1 MSMDSPYTPPL
12 VTVIV
17 PTHNDGDTLEQ
28 CVRSL
33 FGQTYSH
40 LEVVVVNDA
49 STDRTAELLQQLSGE
64 FEGLRYD
71 SLEVKSG
78 AARARNRGFVLARG
92 EVIALIDGDMWA
104 PPEWV
109 AQLLEPI
116 LSGQADVTGGPDKV
130 PPTAPLESRCIGY
143 SMDSVLTNGGLRRG
157 DTKLVTYLPGTGNMA
172 IRRAMLDRAGTFDEE
187 FHDTGE
193 DKEWLYRVKD
203 AGARFLYLPEALA
216 WHERRADVLLHAKK
230 QFLSGRRRFDIW
242 EKDPSSFEWP
252 HLAPSAL
259 ILFLAT
265 AWFVPHLKVLW
276 VAAVVLGGVLV
287 FADCFRGAKEMGSPK
302 AFFLLIITSCV
313 IPFGYGAGILW
324 RCVERLAQKLR
335 DR

>member
-1 MSMDSPYTPPL
+1 MTL

-17 PTHNDGDTLEQ
+17 PTHNDGATLEK

-33 FGQTYSH
+33 FRQSWSE

-49 STDRTAELLQQLSGE
+49 STDGTLELLERLSTE
-64 FEGLRYD
+64 YAALRFD
-71 SLEVKSG
+71 SLSVKSG
-78 AARARNRGFVLARG
+78 AARARNRGFSMARG

-104 PPEWV
+104 PEVWV
-109 AQLLEPI
+109 EQLLGPI
-116 LSGQADVTGGPDKV
+116 MAGQADVPGGPDRV
-130 PPTAPLESRCIGY
+130 PADAPLESRCIGY
-143 SMDSVLTNGGLRRG
+143 SMDSVLTNGGLRLG

-172 IRRAMLDRAGTFDEE
+172 IRRTFLDLAGTFDEE

-193 DKEWLYRVKD
+193 DKEWLYRVKE

-216 WHERRADVLLHAKK
+216 WHERRADIFLHAKK

-259 ILFLAT
+259 IVFLLT
-265 AWFVPHLKVLW
+265 AWCHPLCRVLW
-276 VAAVVLGGVLV
+276 WTALVLGGTLV
-287 FADCFRGAKEMGSPK
+287 FIDCYKGAREIGSPR
-302 AFFLLIITSCV
+302 AFFLLVVTSCV

-324 RCVERLAQKLR
+324 RFLERLPQKLR
-335 DR
+335 GR

>member
-1 MSMDSPYTPPL
+1 MTL

-17 PTHNDGDTLEQ
+17 PTHNDGQTLEK

-33 FGQTYSH
+33 FQQTWSE
-40 LEVVVVNDA
+40 LEVIVVNDA
-49 STDRTAELLQQLSGE
+49 STDQTLDLLETLSGE
-64 FEGLRYD
+64 YPELRFD
-71 SLEVKSG
+71 SLGVKSG
-78 AARARNRGFVLARG
+78 AARARNRGFTLARG

-104 PPEWV
+104 PAEWV
-109 AQLLEPI
+109 EQLLEPI
-116 LSGQADVTGGPDKV
+116 TSGQADVTGGPDKV
-130 PPTAPLESRCIGY
+130 PVTAPLESRCIGY
-143 SMDSVLTNGGLRRG
+143 SMDSVLTNGGLRLG

-172 IRRAMLDRAGTFDEE
+172 IRRTFLDKAGTFDEE

-193 DKEWLYRVKD
+193 DKEWLYRVKE

-216 WHERRADVLLHAKK
+216 WHERRADVMLHAKK

-259 ILFLAT
+259 ILFLLT
-265 AWFVPHLKVLW
+265 AWCHPLSRIVWWAVLC
-276 VAAVVLGGVLV
+276 LGGALV
-287 FADCFRGAKEMGSPK
+287 FLDCYRGAKEIGSAR
-302 AFFLLIITSCV
+302 AFLVLIVTSCV

-324 RCVERLAQKLR
+324 RSIERLAMKLR
-335 DR
+335 GR